1 MLCQRCVI
9 PGKLTKC
16 CCAGVLIV
24 AETTTGCLVAASG
37 IGERGV
43 QAEDV
48 AGKACDEL
56 IEVIESG
63 ACVDQ
68 WYTFC

>member
-1 MLCQRCVI
+1 MRLCS
-9 PGKLTKC
+9 G
-16 CCAGVLIV
+16 AGVLVV
-24 AETTTGCLVAASG
+24 AETTTGCLLAASG

-48 AGKACDEL
+48 AAKACDEL

-68 WYTFC
+68 W

>member
-1 MLCQRCVI
+1 MRLCS
-9 PGKLTKC
+9 G
-16 CCAGVLIV
+16 AGLLVV
-24 AETTTGCLVAASG
+24 AETTTGCLLAASG

-48 AGKACDEL
+48 AAKACDEL
-56 IEVIESG
+56 IEVVESG

-68 WYTFC
+68 W

>member
-1 MLCQRCVI
+1 M
-9 PGKLTKC
+9 
-16 CCAGVLIV
+16 LIV
-24 AETTTGCLVAASG
+24 AEATTGCLVAASG

-68 WYTFC
+68 W